1 MIREAR
7 PLFLSLLAIL
17 VFQFLFS
24 PSALIAFGFPAN
36 PGNPVLK
43 VHPAVWLLWGCFAF
57 FLLFSFRLAGDRKLS
72 YYIAKEFFL
81 YLVAL
86 TAIMVF
92 VVSFHG
98 GSNFSFFLQTHMTPA
113 ILGILLCCLPP
124 AYQARLFQAF
134 IILLCLNAVV
144 GFFEGA
150 SGTRLFPMYIM
161 GERLQQGSRP
171 TALLGHPLS
180 NSFTTA
186 LGIFF
191 IIASGHKYRT
201 PLVIFLGLSLIAF
214 GGRTALFGFIL
225 FGLILLAIVTLRAIY
240 QRRLSYQALALGTGL
255 ACVGPF
261 LVLVMFLGTS
271 FGQVTL
277 DRLEW
282 DDSSEA
288 RVTSLLILESLTPG
302 EWLTG
307 IPMDYYEQIT
317 AYYGLDLGIENSWV
331 VMILRFGIVMFA
343 FFVAAFV
350 YLLRFF
356 WRRHTVPGKLGVLL
370 FVLLCTSNNCLTGKG
385 STFSLFVL
393 MATTSVAYRQVMMQ
407 RSGYFAYPQS
417 AYPQICSAAGF
428 SIRA

>member
-7 PLFLSLLAIL
+7 PLFLSLLFIIS
-17 VFQFLFS
+17 FQFLFS
-24 PSALIAFGFPAN
+24 SSALISLGFPPN

-43 VHPAVWLLWGCFAF
+43 VHPAVWLLWGSFAF
-57 FLLFSFRLAGDRKLS
+57 FVHFSFRLSSTRTLPH
-72 YYIAKEFFL
+72 YITKEFFA
-81 YLVAL
+81 YLVVMI
-86 TAIMVF
+86 AIMIF
-92 VVSFHG
+92 VITFHG
-98 GSNFSFFLQTHMTPA
+98 GNNFSFFLETHMTPA
-113 ILGILLCCLPP
+113 ALGILLYCLPP
-124 AYQARLFQAF
+124 HYRSRLFQAF
-134 IILLCLNAVV
+134 VILLCLNAAV

-150 SGTRLFPMYIM
+150 TGTRLFPMYIM
-161 GERLQQGSRP
+161 GERLQPGSRP
-171 TALLGHPLS
+171 SALLGHPLS

-191 IIASGHKYRT
+191 IIASNHKYRT

-225 FGLILLAIVTLRAIY
+225 FGLILLGIVTLRAIY
-240 QRRLSYQALALGTGL
+240 QQRLTYKALALGTGL
-255 ACVGPF
+255 ACIGPF
-261 LVLVMFLGTS
+261 IVMIIFLGTT

-288 RVTSLLILESLTPG
+288 RVTSVRILESLSTS

-307 IPMDYYEQIT
+307 IPMHYYEQIT
-317 AYYGLDLGIENSWV
+317 AYYGLDWGIENSWV

-356 WRRHTVPGKLGVLL
+356 WKQHPLPGKLGILL

-393 MATTSVAYRQVMMQ
+393 MASTSVAYRQVRAQ
-407 RSGYFAYPQS
+407 HLGILSSHTRQFAL
-417 AYPQICSAAGF
+417 
-428 SIRA
+428 